1 MNILESF
8 RSLDSGDLFPVVTIH
23 LDWLVISQ
31 VQNNLQRTTSTFWR
45 YHSFLELPFLAS
57 QSDEK

>member
-31 VQNNLQRTTSTFWR
+31 VQNNLQRTTSTF
-45 YHSFLELPFLAS
+45 
-57 QSDEK
+57 